1 MTDLNNTKVTQDS
14 CCCQPKKLIKRE
26 EVRIGADQALSL
38 KSPIKSD
45 QAQSSLFFIK
55 SILLYNSTLVMVVCN
70 INTKIIPFYPS
81 MFFHLYDYEL

>member
-38 KSPIKSD
+38 KSLIKSD
-45 QAQSSLFFIK
+45 QAQLSLFFYK
-55 SILLYNSTLVMVVCN
+55 KHTTYGSLQY
-70 INTKIIPFYPS
+70 
-81 MFFHLYDYEL
+81 

>member
-55 SILLYNSTLVMVVCN
+55 SILHMVVCN

-81 MFFHLYDYEL
+81 MFFHLYDHEL